1 MYICL
6 AFEKKDA
13 KSGIL
18 SIKTQ
23 LWSTLLMNSGTL
35 YMQNFTKI
43 LHVKRPVRLTV
54 RTPGF
59 HPGNRGSIP
68 LRAAKGKLIKILL
81 IGFPF
86 FYFIIDE
93 FTFQLLQFLIDF
105 LSILIKSC
113 FSSRI

>member
-23 LWSTLLMNSGTL
+23 LWSTLLTNSGTL

-68 LRAAKGKLIKILL
+68 LRAAKGKLIKLLL

-86 FYFIIDE
+86 SISSLMNLHSSFSSF
-93 FTFQLLQFLIDF
+93 LLIFFLT
-105 LSILIKSC
+105 LIKSC